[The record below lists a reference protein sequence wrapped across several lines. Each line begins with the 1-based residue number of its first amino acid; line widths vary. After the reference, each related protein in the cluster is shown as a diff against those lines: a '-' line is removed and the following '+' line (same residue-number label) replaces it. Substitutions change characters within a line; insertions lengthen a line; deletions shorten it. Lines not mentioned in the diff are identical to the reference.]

1 MENKIG
7 EFMKAKGVTNVALA
21 EAIGISKVA
30 VSNIVTGKAV
40 PSMDKAIA
48 IAQYLGVSVEALAG
62 VDPEAPKE
70 EVVESLSFVCPH
82 CGNSVTIKVTK

>member
-1 MENKIG
+1 MLRCFNSGDDMNNSTNSTYKE
-7 EFMKAKGVTNVALA
+7 VT
-21 EAIGISKVA
+21 
-30 VSNIVTGKAV
+30 
-40 PSMDKAIA
+40 